1 MFYLSRRNVT
11 VETVKEMVM
20 SEDDK
25 KIPEDKDGER
35 TDGSVK
41 TELSAP
47 LSTESQKPASKQ
59 RTKPSRSVGH
69 IALNCCGILIK
80 HVHSHIAFK

>member
-1 MFYLSRRNVT
+1 MLIYYRRNVT
-11 VETVKEMVM
+11 VETVKEMVI

-25 KIPEDKDGER
+25 KIPEEKDGER

-47 LSTESQKPASKQ
+47 LSTESQKPSQKQ
-59 RTKPSRSVGH
+59 RNRPGRLVFVFFMCSWLVSGG
-69 IALNCCGILIK
+69 C
-80 HVHSHIAFK
+80 